1 MARQTIELLIDD
13 LDGSRLGEGEGGT
26 VTFALQG
33 SEYSIDLSS
42 QHIDE
47 LNEALAKYVAA
58 AQKISGRR
66 TSASTAASRSNNGSA
81 KSDSAN
87 SEKVDLAAV
96 RAWARENGHEV
107 SDRGRVSQK
116 VLDAYNSQK

>member
-1 MARQTIELLIDD
+1 MARQTIELLTDD
-13 LDGSRLGEGEGGT
+13 LDGSRLDDGEGST

-47 LNEALAKYVAA
+47 LNEALAKYVGA

-66 TSASTAASRSNNGSA
+66 TSSSTTASRSNSAGA
-81 KSDSAN
+81 KSDSA
-87 SEKVDLAAV
+87 KFDKADLAAV

-116 VLDAYNSQK
+116 VLDANNSQK

>member
-13 LDGSRLGEGEGGT
+13 LDGSRLGEGEGDT

-33 SEYSIDLSS
+33 SEYTIDLSQ

-47 LNEALAKYVAA
+47 FNHALAKYIGAA
-58 AQKISGRR
+58 KKISGRR
-66 TSASTAASRSNNGSA
+66 TSTSTTASRSNSSSPKSDSA
-81 KSDSAN
+81 KSD
-87 SEKVDLAAV
+87 KVDLAAV
-96 RAWARENGHEV
+96 RAWARENGNEV

>member
-13 LDGSRLGEGEGGT
+13 LDGSRLGEGEGDT

-47 LNEALAKYVAA
+47 LNAALAKYVAA

-66 TSASTAASRSNNGSA
+66 TSSSSTASRSNGSA
-81 KSDSAN
+81 KSGSAK
-87 SEKVDLAAV
+87 SDKVDLAAV

>member
-13 LDGSRLGEGEGGT
+13 LDGSRLGEGEGDT

-66 TSASTAASRSNNGSA
+66 TSASTAASRSNKGSA

>member
-13 LDGSRLGEGEGGT
+13 LDGSRLNEGEGGT
-26 VTFALQG
+26 VTFAFQG
-33 SEYSIDLSS
+33 SEYSIDLSQ

-47 LNEALAKYVAA
+47 FNEALARYIGG

-66 TSASTAASRSNNGSA
+66 SSAPAPTSRSNGSSA
-81 KSDSAN
+81 KSDKA
-87 SEKVDLAAV
+87 ELAAV
-96 RAWARENGHEV
+96 RSWARENGYEV

>member
-13 LDGSRLGEGEGGT
+13 LDGSRLGEGEGDT

-58 AQKISGRR
+58 AQKIGGRR

-81 KSDSAN
+81 KAGSAKSDKA
-87 SEKVDLAAV
+87 DLAAV
-96 RAWARENGHEV
+96 RAWARDNGHEV

-116 VLDAYNSQK
+116 VLDAYNGQK

>member
-13 LDGSRLGEGEGGT
+13 LDGSRLGEGEGDT

-47 LNEALAKYVAA
+47 LKEALAKYVAA

-81 KSDSAN
+81 KSGSAK
-87 SEKVDLAAV
+87 SDKADLAAV

>member
-13 LDGSRLGEGEGGT
+13 LDGSRLGEGEGDT

-47 LNEALAKYVAA
+47 LKEALAKYVAA

-81 KSDSAN
+81 KSGSAK
-87 SEKVDLAAV
+87 SDKVDLAAV

>member
-13 LDGSRLGEGEGGT
+13 LDGSRLGEGEGDT

-66 TSASTAASRSNNGSA
+66 TSASTAASRSNKGSA

-116 VLDAYNSQK
+116 VLEAYNSQK

>member
-13 LDGSRLGEGEGGT
+13 LDGSRLGEGEGDT

-33 SEYSIDLSS
+33 AEYSIDLSS

-66 TSASTAASRSNNGSA
+66 TSASTATSRSNKGSA